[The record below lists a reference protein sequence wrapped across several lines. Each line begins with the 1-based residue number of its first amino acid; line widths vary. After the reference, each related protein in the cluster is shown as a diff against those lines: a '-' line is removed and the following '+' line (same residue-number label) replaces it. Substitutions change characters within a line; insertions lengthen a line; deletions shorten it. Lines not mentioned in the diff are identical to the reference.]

1 MDQNNMFDHASTQS
15 EEVLFENIHTR
26 SKAFFKEFYTYY
38 FFKRPIFF
46 VLHILMAA
54 SLIINLLDFFLG
66 DSNSLVGVIA
76 PALYVLFVFWAS
88 IVSARTASAREKENG
103 NGSEI
108 VYHVKVTDTTV
119 GYSTSLGNKYEMEF
133 SKIKKVYTTQNYILL
148 QTPTKQVYPIKKDG
162 FTKGTYTEFCAFLQS
177 KNFNI
182 KTK

>member
-1 MDQNNMFDHASTQS
+1 MDQNNMLDHASAQS

-26 SKAFFKEFYTYY
+26 EKSFFREFYTYY

-46 VLHILMAA
+46 VVHILIAA
-54 SLIINLLDFFLG
+54 SFIINLLDFFLG
-66 DSNSLVGVIA
+66 DSNSLLGVIA
-76 PALYVLFVFWAS
+76 PVLYVLFVFWVS
-88 IVSARTASAREKENG
+88 ILSTRTATAREKENG

-108 VYHVKVTDTTV
+108 VYKVQVTDATV
-119 GYSTSLGNKYEMEF
+119 DYSTSLGNKYEMEF
-133 SKIKKVYTTQNYILL
+133 LKIKKVYTTKNYILL

-162 FTKGTYTEFCAFLQS
+162 FTKGTCAEFCAFLQS